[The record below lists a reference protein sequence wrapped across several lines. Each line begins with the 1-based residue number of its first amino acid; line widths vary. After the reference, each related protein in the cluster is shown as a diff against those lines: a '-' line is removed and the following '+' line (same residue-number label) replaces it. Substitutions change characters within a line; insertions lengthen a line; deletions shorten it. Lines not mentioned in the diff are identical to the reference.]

1 MNIVRTAFV
10 ALSVAGIAA
19 AGSGVASADGG
30 TYLHL
35 DRTTVTTGDTVRVVA
50 RCSDGEGLNFV
61 GSEAFSPTG
70 DDGPYQGNGGVVPF
84 HDEADGGLKGSTVVR
99 ADVAPGVYHVGQR
112 CGGGNA
118 GGVDLTVTP

>member
-1 MNIVRTAFV
+1 MNTVRTAFV

-35 DRTTVTTGDTVRVVA
+35 DRTTVATGDTVHVSA
-50 RCSDGEGLNFV
+50 KCDDGEGLNFV
-61 GSEAFSPTG
+61 GSEAFTPTG

-84 HDEADGGLKGSTVVR
+84 HDRSDGSATGETVIR